1 MSLTSRLSA
10 FWRNLFRRDR
20 VEHALDAELR
30 AMLDL
35 LVDERVRTGL
45 QPEEA
50 RRAAAIEFGSVA
62 AVKDQ
67 VRDVRHGAFLDTLF
81 QDVRYAVRV
90 LRRGRLFAATA
101 TFSLAIGIGASTSI
115 FTLMNGLLLRAA
127 AGVAEPGRL
136 VDVVRMERDRG
147 PGIAPISYPTLRD
160 LRERATM
167 LDAVYGYGL
176 ELPAVS
182 LRVGDGAAE
191 PAFASLVTTNF
202 FTALGV
208 EPMAGRLL
216 DPTDS
221 EAPDASPVVVLSHA
235 FWTRRFQADP
245 AIVGGIVRINGRPL
259 TVTGVAGASFRGLGV
274 TAPDLWMPVSMA
286 GLVMP
291 DAGSRVLLERGMP
304 LLMAGARLE
313 PGISRQQASAEVAAI
328 GAALQREYPSS
339 EARTA
344 PPRPGMRDV
353 RAGGFVWS
361 VETASPIPYGI
372 RPLAAGF
379 LGLLMLLVS
388 TVLAIACANLAGVLL
403 SRAVTRRQEMAV
415 RTALGGAR
423 SRLIRQLF
431 TETLLLF
438 AMGGAAGLLV
448 ARGLLRLLAAL
459 LPAFQVPVN
468 LSAPLDARV
477 VAFALG
483 LSFVAAMLSGLA
495 PALHGS
501 RADVVTALKDDTQ
514 GPTDRLR
521 LRQAF
526 VVAQIA
532 FSILLVVVAML
543 LVRGFEQQA
552 SIRRGFDPKGVDI
565 AALDLSQAGYG
576 AATGPAFAKRL
587 LDAVRA
593 LPGIEDASLAD
604 HPPEPGSRSL
614 GSVISVPG
622 APDVQDEFFTW
633 TIVAPRYFRTVRIP
647 LMKGRDFID
656 ADIESAEPLM
666 ILGETAARRL
676 FGPDA
681 DAVGRY
687 VSVRSNLVSRDGSQS
702 TARPVRIVGVV
713 GDVQF
718 GRTAPLA
725 VYVPL
730 SYRYTP
736 DMTILARSRTPDDTR
751 AAKLREL
758 VTTMNPNL
766 PVLSAGPLTSH
777 ASGPVETQL
786 RIAAAVGA
794 SVALIGLWLAGVGVY
809 GVTAYA
815 AAQRTREIGIRLS
828 LGATAGQAAWL
839 IMGHGLRLVAI
850 GSGIGLLL
858 ALLAGRLLAQGRFGL
873 PAFDPAVLI
882 GATVLFTIVC
892 LIACLVPVRRATRI
906 NAVEALRYE

>member
-10 FWRNLFRRDR
+10 FWRNLLRRDR
-20 VEHALDAELR
+20 VEHALDDELR

-35 LVDERVRTGL
+35 LVDEKLRAGL
-45 QPEEA
+45 QPDEA

-101 TFSLAIGIGASTSI
+101 TFSLAIGIGATTSI
-115 FTLMNGLLLRAA
+115 FTVMNGLLLRAA

-136 VDVVRMERDRG
+136 VDIVRMERDRG
-147 PGIAPISYPTLRD
+147 PGIEPISYPTLCD

-176 ELPAVS
+176 QLPAVS

-191 PAFASLVTTNF
+191 PAFANLVTTNF

-208 EPMAGRLL
+208 SATAGRLL
-216 DPTDS
+216 EPTDS

-235 FWTRRFQADP
+235 FWTRRFQAKP
-245 AIVGGIVRINGRPL
+245 SIIGEVVRINGRPL
-259 TVTGVAGASFRGLGV
+259 TVIGVAAASFRGLGV
-274 TAPDLWMPVSMA
+274 TAPDLWMPVSLV

-291 DAGSRVLLERGMP
+291 DAGSRVLRERGMP
-304 LLMAGARLE
+304 LLLAGARLD

-328 GAALQREYPSS
+328 GAALQQEHPST

-344 PPRPGMRDV
+344 PRRPGFKDV
-353 RAGGFVWS
+353 DPGGFAWS
-361 VETASPIPYGI
+361 VEAASPIPYGI
-372 RPLAAGF
+372 RPLVAGF
-379 LGLLMLLVS
+379 LGLLMALVS

-415 RTALGGAR
+415 RAALGGAR
-423 SRLIRQLF
+423 ARLIRQLF

-438 AMGGAAGLLV
+438 AIGGAAGLLV
-448 ARGLLRLLAAL
+448 GRALLRLLAGL
-459 LPAFQVPVN
+459 LPAYQVPVN
-468 LSAPLDARV
+468 LSAPLDERV
-477 VAFALG
+477 VAFTLG

-501 RADVVTALKDDTQ
+501 RADVVTALKADTQ
-514 GPTDRLR
+514 GPTDRLW

-543 LVRGFEQQA
+543 LVRGFDQQA
-552 SIRRGFDPKGVDI
+552 SIARGFEPKGVDI
-565 AALDLSQAGYG
+565 ASFDLSQAGYT

-587 LDAVRA
+587 LDVVRA
-593 LPGIEDASLAD
+593 LPDVQDASLAD
-604 HPPEPGSRSL
+604 HPPEPGTRVFGSL
-614 GSVISVPG
+614 SVPG
-622 APDVQDEFFTW
+622 MPEVRNAHFTW
-633 TIVAPRYFRTVRIP
+633 TLVAPRYFRTVRTP
-647 LMKGRDFID
+647 VLKGRDFVD
-656 ADIESAEPLM
+656 ADLESVEPLM

-687 VSVRSNLVSRDGSQS
+687 VAVHSNLVSRDGGPS
-702 TARPVRIVGVV
+702 TPQPVRVIGVV

-718 GRTAPLA
+718 GRSAPLS
-725 VYVPL
+725 VYLPL
-730 SYRYTP
+730 SYRYAP
-736 DMTILARSRTPDDTR
+736 ELTILARSRTPDDR
-751 AAKLREL
+751 RPAKLRQI
-758 VTTMNPNL
+758 VTALDPNL
-766 PVLSAGPLTSH
+766 PVLKAEPLTSH

-786 RIAAAVGA
+786 RIAAAVAA

-815 AAQRTREIGIRLS
+815 VAQRTREIGIRLS
-828 LGATAGQAAWL
+828 LGATAAQMAWL
-839 IMGHGLRLVAI
+839 VLQHGLRLVAI

-882 GATVLFTIVC
+882 GATVLFAMVC